1 MMRHGGFPQSTNNLQ
16 MDKINP
22 KKDHKKPK
30 INQSP
35 KNSRVRGSRKSFFF
49 LFITLKNR
57 LILWIAWLIH
67 SAHDSLLK
75 VEVPY
80 AFSETFQSNE
90 NFVTSWTKVLLK
102 KTHSMSIIYRINTFT
117 RCYCNPILST
127 NKHKVS
133 MSFYTNNKN
142 ILI

>member
-1 MMRHGGFPQSTNNLQ
+1 

-35 KNSRVRGSRKSFFF
+35 KTRGSEVQEKVFFF
-49 LFITLKNR
+49 PFISLKNR

-102 KTHSMSIIYRINTFT
+102 KTHSMSTFLTSFIT
-117 RCYCNPILST
+117 RPSPSYVLWMGQWMTQGAAVFGQITLHC
-127 NKHKVS
+127 KK
-133 MSFYTNNKN
+133 
-142 ILI
+142 